1 MCDSLANRFD
11 LNRFSK
17 LSILINTTVKIF
29 KLYERY
35 NTSNSVTNSN
45 EVTAEDIHKV
55 EIFWA
60 KEAQS
65 ELKEPMEKGK
75 LARLTPR
82 YRDNLIVVGGRTSR
96 FVTATWNHQ
105 EFILL
110 PYSHRFSYLVAC
122 DMHKK
127 SGHLGVSST
136 TAMIRSKYW
145 IINLPR
151 LAKKICFSC
160 VFCKVKRM
168 CLHGQIMSSLPVE
181 RLQPS
186 PPFYFVGFDYF
197 GPYDIKGEVNKRCR
211 GKCYGVI
218 FTCFTT
224 RAIHLELSVDY
235 STDAF
240 IQTLRRFVCIRG
252 WPRQFTSDN
261 GTQLTAASKELSDV
275 IVGLDHKK
283 IGKNALV
290 GGSEW
295 KYCPAN
301 APWMNGATE
310 SLVKSVKGALHATI
324 GSQVLAFS
332 EFQTVMYEAAQIV
345 NQRPIGRNPTGP
357 DDGTYLCPN
366 DLLLG
371 RATPHVPQG
380 PFKERSSMKYRLDF
394 IERLTEQF
402 WIKWSRDLFPS
413 LVIQQKWHVEKRDV
427 KINDVVMIQD
437 ANMLRGKFRMGIIT
451 NTFPSKDGR
460 IRRVSM
466 SYKNNKEGSA
476 YTRTKY
482 TTVERAVHKLIVI
495 VPSDEIQ
502 DEEVTDN

>member
-1 MCDSLANRFD
+1 M
-11 LNRFSK
+11 
-17 LSILINTTVKIF
+17 
-29 KLYERY
+29 
-35 NTSNSVTNSN
+35 
-45 EVTAEDIHKV
+45 
-55 EIFWA
+55 
-60 KEAQS
+60 
-65 ELKEPMEKGK
+65 
-75 LARLTPR
+75 
-82 YRDNLIVVGGRTSR
+82 
-96 FVTATWNHQ
+96 
-105 EFILL
+105 
-110 PYSHRFSYLVAC
+110 
-122 DMHKK
+122 
-127 SGHLGVSST
+127 
-136 TAMIRSKYW
+136 
-145 IINLPR
+145 
-151 LAKKICFSC
+151 
-160 VFCKVKRM
+160 
-168 CLHGQIMSSLPVE
+168 
-181 RLQPS
+181 
-186 PPFYFVGFDYF
+186 
-197 GPYDIKGEVNKRCR
+197 
-211 GKCYGVI
+211 
-218 FTCFTT
+218 
-224 RAIHLELSVDY
+224 ELSVDY

-275 IVGLDHKK
+275 IVGLGHKK

-310 SLVKSVKGALHATI
+310 SLVKSVKRALHATI

-460 IRRVSM
+460 IRRVSV

-476 YTRTKY
+476 YTGTKY